1 MTKQLRDENQCNQQ
15 LLVTSQRTVT
25 MLVGVVALRYGVDI
39 AVSDKGINDYI
50 TRLTLLMR
58 EQ

>member
-39 AVSDKGINDYI
+39 AVSDKGIN
-50 TRLTLLMR
+50 
-58 EQ
+58 